1 MTLEDVK
8 TAYNAQD
15 VPMDKLSAVIDQA
28 VVKTAPK
35 RKRLN
40 WWQTSLNVATKLA
53 MNHLNLCQR

>member
-28 VVKTAPK
+28 VD
-35 RKRLN
+35 RK
-40 WWQTSLNVATKLA
+40 SVV
-53 MNHLNLCQR
+53 

>member
-8 TAYNAQD
+8 TAYDGQD

-35 RKRLN
+35 RKHLN
-40 WWQTSLNVATKLA
+40 WWQTSLIVLVRWR
-53 MNHLNLCQR
+53 QRLRWR

>member
-28 VVKTAPK
+28 VVETAPK

-40 WWQTSLNVATKLA
+40 W
-53 MNHLNLCQR
+53 